1 MTTCPICP
9 LCGRRMTSAT
19 LLATNERTWLC
30 INVNCEDCASE
41 ELEAQGLEPAHPT
54 ALARLI
60 AAGTV
65 WIEDSAI
72 VGRASDGIAVQIGTV
87 DTMEAT
93 ERYLAD
99 HPNPSDW

>member
-1 MTTCPICP
+1 MADYSVSAEVALDDKASDKLDEI
-9 LCGRRMTSAT
+9 GSAARRT
-19 LLATNERTWLC
+19 
-30 INVNCEDCASE
+30 SE